1 MSDAVAHR
9 RESDLDAQDLIT
21 GFLDNGM
28 SAIRVLGFLLP
39 LISVLGIAG
48 EFTRGQGRLGTDG
61 FRGAAVRISVLTLV
75 FVVIYCLLCMVA
87 VANHDQNYGFVMIT
101 FFLAMLPASIFAIID
116 IVLHRRKGKSQGSG
130 PAF

>member
-1 MSDAVAHR
+1 M
-9 RESDLDAQDLIT
+9 DAQDLIT

-28 SAIRVLGFLLP
+28 LAIRVLGFLLP

-48 EFTRGQGRLGTDG
+48 EFTRGQGRLGTVG
-61 FRGAAVRISVLTLV
+61 FRGAAVWISVLTLV

-87 VANHDQNYGFVMIT
+87 VANYDHNYGFVMIT